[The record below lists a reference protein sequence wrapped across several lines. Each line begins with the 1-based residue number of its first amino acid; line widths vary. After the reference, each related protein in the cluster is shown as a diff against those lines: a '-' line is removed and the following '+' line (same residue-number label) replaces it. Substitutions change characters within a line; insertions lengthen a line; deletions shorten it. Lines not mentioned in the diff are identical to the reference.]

1 VTANDVILPRA
12 SEVSGTQRFNRA
24 REGSGV
30 ERNGLESKVAAK
42 AWPARIGAERMA
54 ALGKLLRTTTFRLT
68 LVYLTVFA
76 LFAAFLLAYFAW
88 NTRRLITEQIT
99 ETVDAELQ
107 GLTEQYRQGGIR
119 RIVFA
124 IEGRSR
130 RPGSSL
136 YLLTTAAGEGVA
148 GNVGSLATGILD
160 NPGWAETVYRRVD
173 EQDASEHHALVR
185 VDQLPGGFR
194 LLVGRDLDER
204 ERLYDVVLAAGRWS
218 VAIVVVLGLAGG
230 FFVSRRVLK
239 RIDAM
244 TETARTIMQGDLHE
258 RLPIAGTG
266 DELDRLAINLNAML
280 ERIEALM
287 HGLKEVS
294 DNIAHDL
301 KTPLTRLRNRC
312 EEALRAAHSE
322 TQYRAALE
330 STIEESEALIRTFNA
345 LLMIAR
351 AESGQARDDMTA
363 FDAAEIVRGIG
374 DLYEP
379 LADDKGLTL
388 KVEAEAAW
396 VRGNRELISQALAN
410 LVDNAIKY
418 GASGGAQA
426 NGHPAEIVLKATDRG
441 DRILLSV
448 ADSGPGIPESDRGRV
463 LERFVRLEQSRSE
476 PGSGLGLSLAAAIAR
491 LHGGELILADNHPGL
506 VSVISLPR
514 LAPPPP
520 ATG

>member
-1 VTANDVILPRA
+1 VTANDTILARE
-12 SEVSGTQRFNRA
+12 SEAAAGRRLERA
-24 REGSGV
+24 RAYEDAQ
-30 ERNGLESKVAAK
+30 GLIAARPPQS
-42 AWPARIGAERMA
+42 WLARKGGERMA
-54 ALGKLLRTTTFRLT
+54 ALGKLLRTTAFKLT
-68 LVYLTVFA
+68 LVYLVVFA

-99 ETVDAELQ
+99 ETVDAEVQ
-107 GLTEQYRQGGIR
+107 GLTEQYRAGGIR
-119 RIVFA
+119 RIAFA
-124 IEGRSR
+124 IENRSR

-148 GNVGSLATGILD
+148 GNVGSLTTGILD

-173 EQDASEHHALVR
+173 DQDASEHHALVR
-185 VDQLPGGFR
+185 VDQLPGGFH
-194 LLVGRDLDER
+194 LLVGRDLEDR

-218 VAIVVVLGLAGG
+218 VAIVVVLGIAGG
-230 FFVSRRVLK
+230 FFVARRVLT

-244 TETARTIMQGDLHE
+244 TETARTIMHGDLHE
-258 RLPIAGTG
+258 RLPVAGTG
-266 DELDRLAINLNAML
+266 DELDRLAVNLNAML

-301 KTPLTRLRNRC
+301 KTPLTRLRNRS
-312 EEALRAAHSE
+312 EEALRAAGNE

-330 STIEESEALIRTFNA
+330 STIEESDALIRTFNA

-351 AESGQARDDMTA
+351 AESGQSRDDMTE

-388 KVEAEAAW
+388 KVEATAPTW
-396 VRGNRELISQALAN
+396 MRGNRELISLALSN

-418 GASGGAQA
+418 GAAAGA
-426 NGHPAEIVLKATDRG
+426 NGQPAAILLKAAEEG
-441 DRILLSV
+441 DRIVLSV
-448 ADSGPGIPESDRGRV
+448 ADSGPGIAPSDRGRV

-491 LHGGELILADNHPGL
+491 LHGGDLILEDNHPGL
-506 VSVISLPR
+506 VGAITLPR
-514 LAPPPP
+514 AAVPAPAPV
-520 ATG
+520 A